1 MLGILS
7 RLGDRARMDAFV
19 NRTLSALLPVPE
31 RVLLMHGYV
40 EFLLDS
46 DAAGDAIPVLKQ
58 ILEEEPGNLAAT
70 DRLLGIYQQH
80 GMHGEFAE
88 LLQQQF
94 DRARDDRDVVAITE
108 LAMRLGA
115 AYGPTQPDAAAD
127 AYRAALEWDP
137 SHRGL
142 LQALL
147 GVMPP
152 ETDPRDR
159 AELMLRVL
167 QTESGPHAGPMAY
180 NLADTFAGFHDDD
193 RVLEALQLGVAAC
206 PDDRDLRQRLELF
219 YVEREQWR
227 PLAELMMRE
236 ASRLGTGSEAIACYK
251 QASTLYRDK
260 LGDVDGSAEAL
271 RAALALSPN
280 DSSLLAEHARN
291 LAAAGK
297 HEAAIEDIGR
307 LLDSHVEPDAGRVDL
322 LRARDVLAEWVDEAP
337 DDTEALRALRS
348 RDTIA
353 QRWGDVAAICIRL
366 MDAEQGDSRIEAAL
380 GLADAC
386 EKLGQPADALP
397 ALQRVHE
404 DAPDSLVL
412 RQRLRSL
419 YEQLGLKREL
429 ALLITGDAELV
440 DDPADKLALLLRAAE
455 LFLEIGETSMA
466 SHPLSRA
473 LQLSPDDDRTR
484 LMLVD
489 LHMSLDR
496 VDDAAAIVEPIV
508 GNAKR
513 KRSPELAMFQQ
524 RMARICARRGDQ
536 TSQLRWLNTALE
548 TDRKSGEVAS
558 ELAEASMSI
567 EDYDTAMKALRTLTM
582 MEDPHP
588 ITRALAFLK
597 QAQIAVVRGD
607 VQRAQHWARKAK
619 SLDENLV
626 EVDEFLARIGG

>member
-1 MLGILS
+1 LS
-7 RLGDRARMDAFV
+7 SG
-19 NRTLSALLPVPE
+19 
-31 RVLLMHGYV
+31 
-40 EFLLDS
+40 
-46 DAAGDAIPVLKQ
+46 Q
-58 ILEEEPGNLAAT
+58 PGLA
-70 DRLLGIYQQH
+70 
-80 GMHGEFAE
+80 
-88 LLQQQF
+88 
-94 DRARDDRDVVAITE
+94 V
-108 LAMRLGA
+108 
-115 AYGPTQPDAAAD
+115 
-127 AYRAALEWDP
+127 
-137 SHRGL
+137 
-142 LQALL
+142 
-147 GVMPP
+147 
-152 ETDPRDR
+152 
-159 AELMLRVL
+159 
-167 QTESGPHAGPMAY
+167 
-180 NLADTFAGFHDDD
+180 
-193 RVLEALQLGVAAC
+193 
-206 PDDRDLRQRLELF
+206 RDLREAYQIS
-219 YVEREQWR
+219 R
-227 PLAELMMRE
+227 PTVTDALVDALDTLRRH
-236 ASRLGTGSEAIACYK
+236 ASQISD
-251 QASTLYRDK
+251 RD
-260 LGDVDGSAEAL
+260 E
-271 RAALALSPN
+271 
-280 DSSLLAEHARN
+280 ARN
-291 LAAAGK
+291 ASLQLVGV
-297 HEAAIEDIGR
+297 
-307 LLDSHVEPDAGRVDL
+307 LDDAGQSD
-322 LRARDVLAEWVDEAP
+322 RARDVLAEWVDEAP
-337 DDTEALRALRS
+337 EDTEALRALRS

-366 MDAEQGDSRIEAAL
+366 MDVEQGDARIEAAL

-412 RQRLRSL
+412 RQRLRVL

-440 DDPADKLALLLRAAE
+440 DDSADKLALLLRAAE
-455 LFLEIGETSMA
+455 LFLEIGEASMA

-496 VDDAAAIVEPIV
+496 VDEAAGIVEPIV

-536 TSQLRWLNTALE
+536 ASQLRWLNTALE

-558 ELAEASMSI
+558 ELAEASMAI

-582 MEDPHP
+582 MEDPRP